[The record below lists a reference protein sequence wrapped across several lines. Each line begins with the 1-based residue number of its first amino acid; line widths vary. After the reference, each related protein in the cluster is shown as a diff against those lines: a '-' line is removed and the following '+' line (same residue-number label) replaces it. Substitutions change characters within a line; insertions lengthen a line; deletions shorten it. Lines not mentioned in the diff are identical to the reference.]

1 MTVGNAI
8 AFIKRGMHDSE
19 LRERLSSAASIW
31 SRDEILSNERLQFSQ
46 HQFEDAYHSQL
57 TLCQEAEEADQLK
70 EFKMWWELLTHLLE
84 PGACPGARQ
93 GGGSSPC
100 LTGKR

>member
-31 SRDEILSNERLQFSQ
+31 ARDEILCNERLQFSQ
-46 HQFEDAYHSQL
+46 HQFEEAYYNQL

-70 EFKMWWELLTHLLE
+70 EFKMWWELLNHLLE
-84 PGACPGARQ
+84 PGSCPGVCQ
-93 GGGSSPC
+93 GGDSSPC
-100 LTGKR
+100 PTGRL